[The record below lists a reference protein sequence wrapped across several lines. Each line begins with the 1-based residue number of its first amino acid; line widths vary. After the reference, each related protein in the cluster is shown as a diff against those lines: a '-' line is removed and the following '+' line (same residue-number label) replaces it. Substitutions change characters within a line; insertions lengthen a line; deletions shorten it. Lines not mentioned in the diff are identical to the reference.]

1 LNSKLPRPANIT
13 WWSYLVLIL
22 NVIFFG
28 FFFANFAAVQ
38 FPAWFGSGPGQ
49 PLIKF

>member
-1 LNSKLPRPANIT
+1 
-13 WWSYLVLIL
+13 VLIL

-28 FFFANFAAVQ
+28 FFFLNFAAVQ
-38 FPAWFGSGPGQ
+38 FPAWFTGTPGA